1 MIAAMLNEL
10 RLSAKSFQ
18 HQIETIYF
26 GGGTP
31 SLLSTEEIKK
41 ILDEVRTFFL
51 QDENGEI
58 TLEANPDDITA
69 EKLDSWK
76 AGGINRLS
84 VGIQSFK
91 QDDLLWMNRA
101 HNAEQAEHC
110 IKLIKAAG
118 FNNFSADLI
127 YGTPTLSDEDW
138 KSNVEKMIAL
148 AVPHLSCY
156 ALTVENK
163 TALQKMIALKK
174 VSDIDSEKQASQ
186 FLQLMDWLAGAGYEQ
201 YEISN
206 FAKQGFKSKHN
217 SSYWQRKPYLGIGP
231 SAHSF
236 DGKAIRRWNVS
247 NNAAYI
253 SSLQKEIIPFQQEK
267 LSDMQQLN
275 EYIMISL
282 RTQEG
287 INLNFVTEKFGK
299 EKVEK
304 LQLGSKKYI
313 DNKKLQ
319 VINDNLNLTM
329 EGKLFADGIAADLFF
344 EDRVTSSFS

>member
-10 RLSAKSFQ
+10 RLSAKSFL
-18 HQIETIYF
+18 HPIETIYF

-41 ILDEVRTFFL
+41 ILDEVRATFMH
-51 QDENGEI
+51 DENAEI

-69 EKLDSWK
+69 EKLGSWK
-76 AGGINRLS
+76 AAGINRFS

-110 IKLIKAAG
+110 ITLIKAAG

-127 YGTPTLSDEDW
+127 YGTPILCDEDW

-174 VSDIDSEKQASQ
+174 VNDVDSEKQASQ
-186 FLQLMDWLAGAGYEQ
+186 FLQLMDWLAVAGYEH

-206 FAKQGFKSKHN
+206 FAKPGFKSKHN

-236 DGKAIRRWNVS
+236 DGKRIRHWNVS

-253 SSLQKEIIPFQQEK
+253 SSLQKNIIPFQQEK
-267 LSDMQQLN
+267 LSANQQLN

-287 INLNFVTEKFGK
+287 IDLSFVTEKFGK
-299 EKVEK
+299 EKMEK
-304 LQLGSKKYI
+304 LQLESRKYI

-319 VINDNLNLTM
+319 AINNSLNLTR
-329 EGKLFADGIAADLFF
+329 EGKLFADGIAAYLFF
-344 EDRVTSSFS
+344 EN

>member
-10 RLSAKSFQ
+10 RLSAKSFS

-31 SLLSTEEIKK
+31 SLLSTEEINNL
-41 ILDEVRTFFL
+41 LDEVRSIFTH
-51 QDENGEI
+51 DENAEI

-69 EKLDSWK
+69 EKLVSWK
-76 AGGINRLS
+76 VAGINRFS

-91 QDDLLWMNRA
+91 KDDLIWMNRA
-101 HNAEQAEHC
+101 HNSEQAQHC
-110 IKLIKAAG
+110 ITLIKDAG

-127 YGTPTLSDEDW
+127 YGTPTLCDEDW
-138 KSNVEKMIAL
+138 KSNVDKMIAL
-148 AVPHLSCY
+148 DVPHLSCY

-174 VSDIDSEKQASQ
+174 VSDVDSEKQARQ
-186 FLQLMDWLAGAGYEQ
+186 FLQLMDCLAAAGYEH

-206 FAKQGFKSKHN
+206 FAKPGFKSKHN

-236 DGKAIRRWNVS
+236 NGKDIRRWNVN

-253 SSLQKEIIPFQQEK
+253 SSLQKNIIPFQQEK
-267 LSDMQQLN
+267 LSATQQLN

-282 RTQEG
+282 RTQQG
-287 INLNFVTEKFGK
+287 IDLNFVTENFGK
-299 EKVEK
+299 EKTEK
-304 LQLGSKKYI
+304 LQWGSKKYI

-319 VINDNLNLTM
+319 AINDNLILTR
-329 EGKLFADGIAADLFF
+329 EGELFADGIAADFF
-344 EDRVTSSFS
+344 FDD